1 MRYWCVS
8 TTCLCLLLWQAAIV
22 SGWAQQPRDAAPATA
37 EEMMLRAHA
46 ARATW
51 EKFPGFRAKVQLNRN
66 GQVFSGEVLV
76 GSDGAVSLQL
86 PQAVDLAWAQRKL
99 DSLVAHRLPTGE
111 TSYNV
116 QFADDELHHP
126 LGRLIR
132 FNEDRLHSV
141 YRIRGDVITEVHRQM
156 GETRFTISVVE
167 VTRNAEGKYLP
178 RTYTVSFWDGS
189 SGALRSTT
197 TVHNAWVRV
206 GGFDLPRRVMSIE
219 TADGGRR
226 EVYQI
231 VFSGHE
237 LLPNQ

>member
-1 MRYWCVS
+1 MRIWCTW
-8 TTCLCLLLWQAAIV
+8 TTWMSLLLAQAATLPALA
-22 SGWAQQPRDAAPATA
+22 GEPRAASPSA

-51 EKFPGFRAKVQLNRN
+51 EKFPGFRAKVELNRD
-66 GQVFSGEVLV
+66 GQVLSGEVV
-76 GSDGAVSLQL
+76 VSGDGAVSLQF
-86 PQAVDLAWAQRKL
+86 PQAVDLTWAQRKL

-116 QFADDELHHP
+116 QFADEQVQHP

-132 FNEDRLHSV
+132 FNDDRLHSV

-197 TVHNAWVRV
+197 TVYHAWVRV
-206 GGFDLPRRVMSIE
+206 GGFDLPQRVLSIE

-226 EVYQI
+226 EVNQI
-231 VFSGHE
+231 RFSGHE
-237 LLPNQ
+237 LLENQ

>member
-1 MRYWCVS
+1 MRIWCTW
-8 TTCLCLLLWQAAIV
+8 TTWMSLLLAQAAILPA
-22 SGWAQQPRDAAPATA
+22 SADEPRAAAPSA

-51 EKFPGFRAKVQLNRN
+51 EKFPGFRAKVELNRG
-66 GQVFSGEVLV
+66 GQVLSGEVV
-76 GSDGAVSLQL
+76 VRGDGAVSLQF
-86 PQAVDLAWAQRKL
+86 PQAVDLTWAQRKL

-116 QFADDELHHP
+116 QFADEQVQHP

-132 FNEDRLHSV
+132 FNDDRLHSV
-141 YRIRGDVITEVHRQM
+141 YRIRDDVITEVHRQM

-167 VTRNAEGKYLP
+167 VARNAEGKYLP

-197 TVHNAWVRV
+197 TVYNAWVRV
-206 GGFDLPRRVMSIE
+206 GGFDLPQRVLSIE

-226 EVYQI
+226 EVNQI
-231 VFSGHE
+231 LFSGHE
-237 LLPNQ
+237 LLEKQ